1 MKHVMTKAE
10 LLKMLEPLSDTD
22 IVQCQVN
29 YTTSRTEKAYSQY
42 EHTTEVV
49 PITEVSVE
57 DATKAHTK
65 SPKVYENANKRAYLQ
80 VNVEID

>member
-29 YTTSRTEKAYSQY
+29 YTTSSTEKAYSQY

-49 PITEVSVE
+49 PITGVSVE
-57 DATKAHTK
+57 VPPKG
-65 SPKVYENANKRAYLQ
+65 PNRNYKVYVNAQKLAYLQ

>member
-42 EHTTEVV
+42 KNSTEVV
-49 PITEVSVE
+49 PITGMTMQELP
-57 DATKAHTK
+57 KGPNRNH
-65 SPKVYENANKRAYLQ
+65 KVYVNPYRIAYLQ

>member
-1 MKHVMTKAE
+1 MTKAE

-29 YTTSRTEKAYSQY
+29 YRTSRTEKAYSQY

-49 PITEVSVE
+49 PITGVSVE
-57 DATKAHTK
+57 VPPKG
-65 SPKVYENANKRAYLQ
+65 PNRNYKVYVNAQKLAYLQ

>member
-42 EHTTEVV
+42 KNSTEVV
-49 PITEVSVE
+49 PITGMTMQELP
-57 DATKAHTK
+57 KGPNRNH
-65 SPKVYENANKRAYLQ
+65 KVYVNPYRIAYLQ
-80 VNVEID
+80 VNVEIF